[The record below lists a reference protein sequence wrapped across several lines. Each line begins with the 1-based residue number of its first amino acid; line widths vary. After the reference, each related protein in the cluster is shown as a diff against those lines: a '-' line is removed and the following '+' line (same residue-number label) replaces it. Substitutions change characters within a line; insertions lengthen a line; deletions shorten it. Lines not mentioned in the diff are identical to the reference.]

1 MSSGPF
7 GIVYAGAEIGA
18 DTSTN
23 RLEASAFVNIGINER
38 PAASAWLSDNFRAL
52 GDGATVTAQ
61 VSGDVNW
68 QGILAGNGAAGTGA
82 TVTITLSI
90 VEGSRTIASEVVH
103 TLSQR
108 ESALTVGGFDDIGS
122 APANLQAVL
131 VPGRLYSL
139 QLTLSCEAFSGLIGV
154 ATHCIFGPSDVYEDG
169 HVIWGE
175 RNILF
180 AQ

>member
-1 MSSGPF
+1 
-7 GIVYAGAEIGA
+7 VYADAAIGA
-18 DTSTN
+18 NTPTN
-23 RLEASAFVNIGINER
+23 RLEAVAFVNVGINEH
-38 PAASAWLSDNFRAL
+38 PAAKAWLLNHFRAP
-52 GDGATVTAQ
+52 GEGPAVTAQ
-61 VSGDVNW
+61 VSSDVNW
-68 QGILAGNGAAGTGA
+68 KGILAGNGAAGTGA

-169 HVIWGE
+169 YVVWGQ
-175 RNILF
+175 RDILF
-180 AQ
+180 AP